1 METIYQDGQLYK
13 LVRLTCNCGSPAHSL
28 DFEIEHDEVDGWTIG
43 LTLNE
48 KYSGHRMSLLMRVKN
63 AVNILRGQE
72 ICFYNFIVREQD
84 YEPMIALLQE
94 AKAKFVN
101 GKEGASE

>member
-1 METIYQDGQLYK
+1 METIYQDGQSYK
-13 LVRLTCNCGSPAHSL
+13 LVRLTCSCLSSNHSL
-28 DFEIEHDEVDGWTIG
+28 DFGIERDADGWTIG

-48 KYSGHRMSLLMRVKN
+48 KHSGHRMPFLIRVQN